1 MIQEK
6 IYKGCAKTKETDS
19 EETRKMSESIKIET
33 VKKDD
38 FEMDYFK
45 FGQGKDTMVIIPG
58 LSVDGVMKYA
68 DAVAGAY
75 APMTEDFTIYVF
87 ERRKNLPENYSV
99 YDMARDTASAIRE
112 LGLKDIYLLG
122 ASQGGMIS
130 MVIAI
135 EEPDLVKKVVLGST
149 ASCVDDVQY
158 RKAVGEW
165 VKFAKEGKTEELYL
179 SFGEAVYPK
188 EVFEASREA
197 LKEGAKSVTEED
209 LSRFV
214 ILAEAVKGFD
224 VSDQLTNIA
233 CPVLVLGSKD
243 DVVLGGE
250 ASEALFESLKD
261 RPDCELYMYEGYGHA
276 AYDLAP
282 DYKDRMLSFF
292 R

>member
-1 MIQEK
+1 
-6 IYKGCAKTKETDS
+6 
-19 EETRKMSESIKIET
+19 MSESIKIET
-33 VKKDD
+33 VKTDD

-112 LGLKDIYLLG
+112 LGLKDIYLFG

-135 EEPDLVKKVVLGST
+135 EEP
-149 ASCVDDVQY
+149 
-158 RKAVGEW
+158 
-165 VKFAKEGKTEELYL
+165 
-179 SFGEAVYPK
+179 EAVYPK
-188 EVFEASREA
+188 EVFEAAREA

-209 LSRFV
+209 LTRFV

-292 R
+292 RTGQ

>member
-6 IYKGCAKTKETDS
+6 IYKGCAKTKEPDS

-33 VKKDD
+33 VKTDD

-112 LGLKDIYLLG
+112 LGLKDIYLFG

-130 MVIAI
+130 M
-135 EEPDLVKKVVLGST
+135 E
-149 ASCVDDVQY
+149 
-158 RKAVGEW
+158 AVGEW

-209 LSRFV
+209 LSRFI